1 MNTEEARY
9 ILITQINTNK
19 ITRNEYN
26 FEYKKI
32 LKNIVFTDK
41 RTNIDLDKYQVEI
54 GNYIYNFGINESLD
68 GQHFVTVSRKQL

>member
-41 RTNIDLDKYQVEI
+41 KQILIQTNIKLKLAIIFIILEFI
-54 GNYIYNFGINESLD
+54 
-68 GQHFVTVSRKQL
+68 